1 MIENNKLNNDL
12 LANDLSLSAQ
22 LLNRDNNDLSILFP
36 QLPNDYFANKNDV
49 FIDNKKSS
57 NKLSMYAKVFDLNKS
72 SEDPFR
78 KEDNKKIPAI
88 EVGIKLSF

>member
-1 MIENNKLNNDL
+1 MIENNKLSNDL
-12 LANDLSLSAQ
+12 SANDLSLSAQ
-22 LLNRDNNDLSILFP
+22 LVNQNNNDLSILFP

-49 FIDNKKSS
+49 FVDNKKSS
-57 NKLSMYAKVFDLNKS
+57 KKLSMYAKVFDLNKS

-78 KEDNKKIPAI
+78 KEDNKKIPTI

>member
-1 MIENNKLNNDL
+1 MIENNELNNDL
-12 LANDLSLSAQ
+12 SANDLSLSAQ
-22 LLNRDNNDLSILFP
+22 LLNQDNNDLSILFP

-57 NKLSMYAKVFDLNKS
+57 NKLSMYTKVFDLNKS
-72 SEDPFR
+72 SEDQFR
-78 KEDNKKIPAI
+78 KEDNKKIPTI